1 MTFSDNNRLMRQP
14 HFLAFHSTFDTI
26 FIAVGGLQK
35 KYTRFSFVDALFSF
49 WGVSFSFKID
59 IIKNLLSRT
68 LQISW
73 NRNFVKFGAL

>member
-1 MTFSDNNRLMRQP
+1 MNLVAVVHR
-14 HFLAFHSTFDTI
+14 
-26 FIAVGGLQK
+26 AVGDGIRCAADREGYGVVILQS
-35 KYTRFSFVDALFSF
+35 TCRDISDVDALFSF
-49 WGVSFSFKID
+49 WGVLFSFKID